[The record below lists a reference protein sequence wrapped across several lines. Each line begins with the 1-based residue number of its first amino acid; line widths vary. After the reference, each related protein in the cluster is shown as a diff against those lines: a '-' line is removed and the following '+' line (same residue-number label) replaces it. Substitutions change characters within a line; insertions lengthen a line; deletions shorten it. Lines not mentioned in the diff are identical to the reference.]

1 MAKAIDYAC
10 RALEAVFW
18 LAVLGIWVVLAIVG
32 AHFLVM
38 LVTFCASF
46 LYRVTA

>member
-18 LAVLGIWVVLAIVG
+18 LAVLGIWAVLAFVG
-32 AHFLVM
+32 AHALVM
-38 LVTFCASF
+38 LVTFCAAY
-46 LYRVTA
+46 LYGVMA